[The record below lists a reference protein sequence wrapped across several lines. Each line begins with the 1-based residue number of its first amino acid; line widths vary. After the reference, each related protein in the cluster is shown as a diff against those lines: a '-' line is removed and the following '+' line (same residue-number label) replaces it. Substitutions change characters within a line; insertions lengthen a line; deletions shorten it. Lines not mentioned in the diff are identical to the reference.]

1 MQPSHMQ
8 QAPSV
13 YRGRFLFL
21 CLVVSALVGLVLL
34 VMAYLP
40 A

>member
-1 MQPSHMQ
+1 MQPPRIQ
-8 QAPSV
+8 QEPPV

-34 VMAYLP
+34 VLAYLP
-40 A
+40 T